1 VANDRVVK
9 KKLENCLL
17 MKRVYIYPNVILK
30 DKSLFNPYIDDL
42 MTGLAKYF
50 DIVNPEPTSKGML
63 DLFLKAGKADY
74 LYLNWIENLPE
85 RKSGYF
91 QTILF
96 IIIVFWFKLSGKN
109 IIWTMHNKFS
119 HSKKRFKSKR
129 FLTRFMV
136 KHSDYVVTH
145 STEGVRFAESI
156 SVKAS
161 SKIKYFPHP
170 VKDYHIK
177 RKEAVEVD
185 ILIWG
190 LIAPY
195 KGIHLFLDL
204 LYKKDMQN
212 EFKIL
217 IAGKVVEEDYLK
229 DILKYT
235 NEVIK
240 LENKFLSFEELS
252 VLIPSSSIVIF
263 PYQKDSIL
271 SSGVLMDTLANR
283 GVVLGPNTAAFADLK
298 EEGIIETY
306 SDFEDMIVKIR
317 SVISGEASINN
328 NKLEAFIKDNSWE
341 QFTLKIM
348 SWIEN

>member
-1 VANDRVVK
+1 
-9 KKLENCLL
+9 
-17 MKRVYIYPNVILK
+17 
-30 DKSLFNPYIDDL
+30 
-42 MTGLAKYF
+42 
-50 DIVNPEPTSKGML
+50 
-63 DLFLKAGKADY
+63 
-74 LYLNWIENLPE
+74 
-85 RKSGYF
+85 
-91 QTILF
+91 
-96 IIIVFWFKLSGKN
+96 
-109 IIWTMHNKFS
+109 
-119 HSKKRFKSKR
+119 
-129 FLTRFMV
+129 
-136 KHSDYVVTH
+136 
-145 STEGVRFAESI
+145 
-156 SVKAS
+156 
-161 SKIKYFPHP
+161 
-170 VKDYHIK
+170 
-177 RKEAVEVD
+177 
-185 ILIWG
+185 
-190 LIAPY
+190 
-195 KGIHLFLDL
+195 
-204 LYKKDMQN
+204 MQN

-306 SDFEDMIVKIR
+306 ADFEDMIVKNR